1 MGFNGVGTL
10 PNRRGEGS
18 NAPIEMFI
26 TAANH
31 PADPRKEGRA
41 GCVLYIRHF
50 VSLSVRSTAP
60 GTNRRDKS
68 AHVDF
73 SLERR
78 VVSKMIGW
86 DPRRLLL

>member
-1 MGFNGVGTL
+1 MGFNGIGTL
-10 PNRRGEGS
+10 PNRADARGR

-31 PADPRKEGRA
+31 PSEGRT

-60 GTNRRDKS
+60 GTDRRDKS
-68 AHVDF
+68 ARVDF

-78 VVSKMIGW
+78 VASKMIGRNS
-86 DPRRLLL
+86 RRLLL